1 MPSAT
6 TPPSSRRP
14 SANQQPDHADLAAP
28 DASTAQAEVPLL
40 HTSFY
45 RFVPL
50 AEPDVVVEVIR
61 ELVQPLTG
69 SVLVAEEGISGAL
82 AASATQLDAFEHAL
96 HHDPRLQGL
105 FADMP
110 FKRSAC
116 ATKPFWKVR
125 VHRKREIVALGLDGV
140 TGLVPDR
147 AQGQHLSPPQW
158 RELIAQDNVVVID
171 NRNSFEYRLGRFKNA
186 IDPHVDNFRDFP
198 HYVSA
203 HAEQWKAEGKKV
215 AMYCTGGIR
224 CEKTSAWM
232 QQFGLDV
239 YQLDGGIL
247 NFFQSLPDADQD
259 WQGECF
265 VFDNRVAIDTRLQE
279 TPTTA
284 DDVYNDSPD
293 EVWRR
298 ERAHR
303 LDSVTPK
310 VAVKT
315 SAAPNEVTSAPP
327 APTAPQAPAS

>member
-1 MPSAT
+1 MSA
-6 TPPSSRRP
+6 P
-14 SANQQPDHADLAAP
+14 AP
-28 DASTAQAEVPLL
+28 LI

-45 RFVPL
+45 RFVAL
-50 AEPDVVVEVIR
+50 SAPDRIVAIVQD
-61 ELVQPLTG
+61 LVAPLTG
-69 SVLVAEEGISGAL
+69 NVLVAEEGISGAL
-82 AASATQLDAFEHAL
+82 AGTLDQIDAFERAMA
-96 HHDPRLQGL
+96 HDERLRGL

-116 ATKPFWKVR
+116 QTPPFWKVR
-125 VHRKREIVALGLDGV
+125 VHRKREIVALGLEGV
-140 TGLVPDR
+140 SGLVPDR
-147 AQGQHLSPPQW
+147 ASGQHLSPQDW
-158 RELIAQDNVVVID
+158 RDLIARDDVVVID

-198 HYVSA
+198 DYVSS

-232 QQFGLDV
+232 QQFGLDI

-247 NFFQSLPDADQD
+247 NFFQSLPDADKD

-265 VFDNRVAIDTRLQE
+265 VFDNRIAIDTHLQE
-279 TPTTA
+279 TSTTA
-284 DDVYNDSPD
+284 DEVYNDGPD
-293 EVWRR
+293 ELWRK

-310 VAVKT
+310 ASRIKWAQGADVAPADEA
-315 SAAPNEVTSAPP
+315 SAAPQDKAR
-327 APTAPQAPAS
+327 

>member
-1 MPSAT
+1 MTAS
-6 TPPSSRRP
+6 
-14 SANQQPDHADLAAP
+14 QPLPTGPAL
-28 DASTAQAEVPLL
+28 V

-45 RFVPL
+45 QFVRL
-50 AEPDVVVEVIR
+50 DDPDRVVDILR
-61 ELVQPLTG
+61 ELVAPLTG

-82 AASATQLDAFEHAL
+82 AASAELLDTFEHAL
-96 HHDPRLQGL
+96 HHDPRLQGW
-105 FADMP
+105 FAHIT

-116 ATKPFWKVR
+116 QTRPFWKVR

-140 TGLVPDR
+140 TGAIPDR
-147 AQGQHLSPPQW
+147 SSGQHLSPQQW

-186 IDPHVDNFRDFP
+186 IDPSVDNFRDFP
-198 HYVSA
+198 DYVQA
-203 HAEQWKAEGKKV
+203 HAAQWKDEGKRV

-247 NFFQSLPDADQD
+247 NFFQSLPDADKD

-265 VFDNRVAIDTRLQE
+265 VFDNRIAIDTHLQE

-293 EVWRR
+293 EAWRLT
-298 ERAHR
+298 RAHR

-310 VAVKT
+310 ADGGEP
-315 SAAPNEVTSAPP
+315 SDPN
-327 APTAPQAPAS
+327 